1 MSAHEA
7 SGGWWLV
14 SDNGN
19 EPLGVVR
26 RTREVLVN
34 LEAARQRLS
43 RYVAKGDLWAL
54 EEQRRIER
62 RMRETASWLGSID
75 RGTEV
80 VRGLG
85 QVHNQRRR
93 KRCSF

>member
-1 MSAHEA
+1 
-7 SGGWWLV
+7 V
-14 SDNGN
+14 SDNGK

-26 RTREVLVN
+26 GTREVLVN

-62 RMRETASWLGSID
+62 RMRETASWLRSID
-75 RGTEV
+75 RETEI

-85 QVHNQRRR
+85 KEHNQRR
-93 KRCSF
+93 KRCSL